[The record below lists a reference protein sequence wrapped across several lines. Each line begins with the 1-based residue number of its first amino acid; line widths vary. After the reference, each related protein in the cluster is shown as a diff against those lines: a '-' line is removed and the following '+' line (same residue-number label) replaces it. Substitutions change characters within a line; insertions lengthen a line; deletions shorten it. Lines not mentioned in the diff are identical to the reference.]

1 MDVCIAVG
9 HVVYGIYVA
18 RVECDSPFMACGVRR
33 MARGVQRGDFRIS
46 APHNTPVTF
55 RISGMRAS
63 WALSWC
69 ERGPGIFLPPQ
80 ILRRNS
86 QRATVDNR
94 RFVYARF
101 VVASIIC
108 NITLI
113 THPLGF
119 LVTPQTCGVCYESR
133 GFYTTHC
140 VHINRVGIPN
150 SVLSFHIHFNS
161 RREGC
166 HLGDFY
172 GILSAARCD
181 AR

>member
-18 RVECDSPFMACGVRR
+18 RVACDFPFMACGVRR

-46 APHNTPVTF
+46 APHTPGTF

-86 QRATVDNR
+86 QRATVNNR
-94 RFVYARF
+94 RFVCARF

-119 LVTPQTCGVCYESR
+119 LVTPQTTELAECVMSR
-133 GFYTTHC
+133 
-140 VHINRVGIPN
+140 
-150 SVLSFHIHFNS
+150 
-161 RREGC
+161 E
-166 HLGDFY
+166 DF
-172 GILSAARCD
+172 IQRIAFI
-181 AR
+181 